1 MAKRQEK
8 ADEYH
13 EQFADSIIIKAL
25 REGTTPWQKP
35 WTWRQ
40 PRNFSSGHDYHGGNA
55 VYLAM
60 VALSR
65 GYVDPRWGSVLQ
77 IRSAGGNVRRG
88 EKGSPIWYWQQ
99 RWLKLARDDRGNAIL
114 DEDGKPKAEWIE
126 RPFATLHT
134 VFNVE
139 QTERLRLRP
148 LPAAPPK
155 WKGHRRAE
163 ALIRN
168 SDIRVDHVAGD
179 GAYYDPMMD
188 LVVLPKRSQF
198 PSQAA
203 YTHTALH
210 ELGHATG
217 HPSRLK
223 RPTLINHEGFGS
235 ATYAREELRAEIAAM
250 MTGDQLGIGH
260 APQHGNAYIN
270 SWIQVLENDPKEIYN
285 AGGDAQR
292 ISDWLMAREPG
303 KAEAPVGTIHR
314 WKDGFRQKVS
324 MRPAKWVLV
333 KKNGKTREWERTK
346 GSRGR
351 IEKDTET
358 RLKLEQVDDPR
369 RGEIMKRRYR
379 GKTGLWVFLNP
390 REFIEYTG
398 EKRPGDN
405 IGKRALNQMLKELQ

>member
-13 EQFADSIIIKAL
+13 EQFADSIIKAL

-134 VFNVE
+134 VFNV
-139 QTERLRLRP
+139 
-148 LPAAPPK
+148 
-155 WKGHRRAE
+155 
-163 ALIRN
+163 
-168 SDIRVDHVAGD
+168 
-179 GAYYDPMMD
+179 
-188 LVVLPKRSQF
+188 
-198 PSQAA
+198 
-203 YTHTALH
+203 
-210 ELGHATG
+210 
-217 HPSRLK
+217 
-223 RPTLINHEGFGS
+223 
-235 ATYAREELRAEIAAM
+235 
-250 MTGDQLGIGH
+250 
-260 APQHGNAYIN
+260 
-270 SWIQVLENDPKEIYN
+270 DPKEIYN

-292 ISDWLMAREPG
+292 ISDWLMARKPG
-303 KAEAPVGTIHR
+303 KADAPVGTIHR
-314 WKDGFRQKVS
+314 WKDGFRQRS
-324 MRPAKWVLV
+324 AC
-333 KKNGKTREWERTK
+333 
-346 GSRGR
+346 
-351 IEKDTET
+351 
-358 RLKLEQVDDPR
+358 
-369 RGEIMKRRYR
+369 
-379 GKTGLWVFLNP
+379 
-390 REFIEYTG
+390 
-398 EKRPGDN
+398 
-405 IGKRALNQMLKELQ
+405 ALPSGCW

>member
-1 MAKRQEK
+1 MAWENDLADERRHGYLVMAKLQER
-8 ADEYH
+8 AAEYH
-13 EQFADSIIIKAL
+13 KQFADNIIRAL

-40 PRNFSSGHDYHGGNA
+40 PRNFSSGRDYHGGNA

-60 VALSR
+60 VALSS
-65 GYVDPRWGSVLQ
+65 GYVDPRWGSALQ

-88 EKGSPIWYWQQ
+88 EKGSLIWYWQK
-99 RWLKLARDDRGNAIL
+99 RWLKLAHDDRGNTIL
-114 DEDGKPKAEWIE
+114 DEDGNPKAEWID
-126 RPFATLHT
+126 RPFAALHT
-134 VFNVE
+134 IFNVE

-168 SDIRVDHVAGD
+168 SHIRVDHVAGD
-179 GAYYDPMMD
+179 RAYYDPLMD
-188 LVVLPKRSQF
+188 RVVLPKRSQF
-198 PSQAA
+198 ASQAA

-235 ATYAREELRAEIAAM
+235 ATYAREELREEIAAM

-260 APQHGNAYIN
+260 APQHGNAYVE
-270 SWIQVLENDPKEIYN
+270 SWIQVLENDAKEIYT
-285 AGGDAQR
+285 AAGDAQR
-292 ISDWLMAREPG
+292 ISNWLMAREPG
-303 KAEAPVGTIHR
+303 KAEAPIGTIHR

-333 KKNGKTREWERTK
+333 KKNRRTREWEKTK

-351 IEKDTET
+351 IEKDKKT
-358 RLKLEQVDDPR
+358 RLK
-369 RGEIMKRRYR
+369 
-379 GKTGLWVFLNP
+379 
-390 REFIEYTG
+390 
-398 EKRPGDN
+398 
-405 IGKRALNQMLKELQ
+405 RASG

>member
-13 EQFADSIIIKAL
+13 EQFADSIIKAL

-40 PRNFSSGHDYHGGNA
+40 PRNFSSGHAYHGGNA

-179 GAYYDPMMD
+179 GAYYDPLMD
-188 LVVLPKRSQF
+188 P
-198 PSQAA
+198 
-203 YTHTALH
+203 
-210 ELGHATG
+210 
-217 HPSRLK
+217 
-223 RPTLINHEGFGS
+223 
-235 ATYAREELRAEIAAM
+235 
-250 MTGDQLGIGH
+250 
-260 APQHGNAYIN
+260 
-270 SWIQVLENDPKEIYN
+270 
-285 AGGDAQR
+285 
-292 ISDWLMAREPG
+292 
-303 KAEAPVGTIHR
+303 
-314 WKDGFRQKVS
+314 
-324 MRPAKWVLV
+324 
-333 KKNGKTREWERTK
+333 
-346 GSRGR
+346 
-351 IEKDTET
+351 
-358 RLKLEQVDDPR
+358 
-369 RGEIMKRRYR
+369 
-379 GKTGLWVFLNP
+379 
-390 REFIEYTG
+390 
-398 EKRPGDN
+398 
-405 IGKRALNQMLKELQ
+405 